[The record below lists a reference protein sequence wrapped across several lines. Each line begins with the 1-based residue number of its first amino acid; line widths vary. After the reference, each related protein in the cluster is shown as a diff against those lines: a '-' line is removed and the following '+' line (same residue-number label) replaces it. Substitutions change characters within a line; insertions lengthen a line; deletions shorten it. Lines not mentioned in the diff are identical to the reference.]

1 MRTKNMLDKIKN
13 WFKSFSV
20 TGNLES
26 IKTFFTTAY
35 SALQKVIV
43 FINFTKDELEKNN
56 IGANILK
63 ILPQVLSVIGM
74 VLSLISKF
82 GPLFGLNLP
91 VQTEHKKG
99 ITADELAAELNEE
112 LEKLRKCCIK

>member
-1 MRTKNMLDKIKN
+1 MLDTIKN

-20 TGNLES
+20 TGNLDK

-56 IGANILK
+56 VGANILK

-91 VQTEHKKG
+91 VQAVNHKKG

-112 LEKLRKCCIK
+112 LEKLKKCCTK